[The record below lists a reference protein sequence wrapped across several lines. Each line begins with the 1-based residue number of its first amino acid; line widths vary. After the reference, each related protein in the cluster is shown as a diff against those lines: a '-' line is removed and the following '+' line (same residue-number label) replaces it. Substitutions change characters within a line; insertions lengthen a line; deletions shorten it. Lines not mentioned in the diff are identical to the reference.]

1 MKSGYGITMSYAPAI
16 VRNGSYLMPPS
27 SAYTEVQSVYAI
39 FPEFYY
45 SNSSGSYRTL
55 EYSGGKWVFEANRY
69 ADNRDRL
76 HFTPLWYPDGNYTV
90 AISASDVW
98 TPSGMIYTNT
108 NSNTITITDAAYDD
122 WYVGQG

>member
-1 MKSGYGITMSYAPAI
+1 MKSGYGITMSYTPSI
-16 VRNGSYLMPPS
+16 VRSGSYLMPSS
-27 SAYTEVQSVYAI
+27 SAYTEVQSVYAT

-45 SNSSGSYRTL
+45 STSAGSYRTL

-69 ADNRDRL
+69 ADNRERL

-90 AISASDVW
+90 SLHSSEVW
-98 TPSGMIYTNT
+98 TPAGMIYTYI
-108 NSNTITITDAAYDD
+108 NSNTITITEAAYDD